1 MHTVHMKFGVRVRV
15 SVHVCL
21 HVLSH
26 VKCTMHVDAYDEH
39 MYISLI
45 DEAICWEQFER
56 KENH

>member
-1 MHTVHMKFGVRVRV
+1 MKFGVRVRV